1 MRIDGHLMVA
11 SLATVLAVSAVML
24 PAPACGTII
33 DVRLDPDKFGKLD
46 QGKTACPDANC
57 GPTAAVNSFVY
68 LQNTF
73 PNVYKVPL
81 VPSGKE
87 VEIANT
93 LNGKDFMGTC
103 CIAGAPKSVTS
114 SLGKW
119 PTSRRPIRASPPMRR
134 K

>member
-11 SLATVLAVSAVML
+11 SLATVLAISAVML
-24 PAPACGTII
+24 PAPARGTII

-46 QGKTACPDANC
+46 QGKTSCPDANC
-57 GPTAAVNSFVY
+57 GPTAAVTSFVY
-68 LQNTF
+68 LQNMF

-81 VPSGKE
+81 VPSGNE

-103 CIAGAPKSVTS
+103 CIAGGTEIGDFI
-114 SLGKW
+114 L
-119 PTSRRPIRASPPMRR
+119 
-134 K
+134 